1 MGDSGW
7 LNRMGMIL
15 LAESLGE
22 TQGQR
27 KYSLGLKRLLRLRA
41 TNPHWLTYRGSE
53 VWRKFRQE
61 W

>member
-1 MGDSGW
+1 
-7 LNRMGMIL
+7 MIL